1 MLLPLTLRL
10 LLEDEV
16 AGELRR
22 SQLEVLTDE
31 ATAHSGLVSTRSES
45 RPIWSSV
52 NARNKSGVRYLGGVL
67 QEEPTIPWQLTPA
80 SRRSGR
86 RLGCPKVSL
95 EVSRERRICTAA
107 GNVCENDE
115 GSCGSHRAYHR

>member
-22 SQLEVLTDE
+22 SQLEVLTEE
-31 ATAHSGLVSTRSES
+31 ASVCSGLASTRSES

-52 NARNKSGVRYLGGVL
+52 KARKKIRYFLGG
-67 QEEPTIPWQLTPA
+67 EKIRIPWQLTPA
-80 SRRSGR
+80 SRSSGR
-86 RLGCPKVSL
+86 RLGCPKVLL
-95 EVSRERRICTAA
+95 EVSREIRICTAA
-107 GNVCENDE
+107 GYNVKTMRELWCFEP
-115 GSCGSHRAYHR
+115 YHR

>member
-16 AGELRR
+16 VGELRR

-31 ATAHSGLVSTRSES
+31 GTAHSGLVSTRSES

-52 NARNKSGVRYLGGVL
+52 NAKNNDRVKYLYFKVC
-67 QEEPTIPWQLTPA
+67 ERRPPIPWQLTPA

-86 RLGCPKVSL
+86 RLG
-95 EVSRERRICTAA
+95 
-107 GNVCENDE
+107 
-115 GSCGSHRAYHR
+115 